1 MPKPTPSSSSF
12 LDFTGGVDGDDDD
25 PSCPFEGLCC
35 PDDPLDQVLN
45 FDSSDFGHVFFES
58 LDVELFLPRGGP
70 SRGAGEEDSK
80 GAVERVAFGSSAAVE
95 SELGGVGG
103 GGAGSEVSVPGGAG
117 GGRGEDMET
126 KALDVKPVVGVGAGG
141 AMGAHVAGGVGAP
154 GAFPESKQL
163 VPWPCAVGAG
173 ASAPGAAPDNR
184 LLALPDVRFDALTG
198 GERGKTIP
206 DSVSKN
212 GLPTL
217 PGVRSATPTAPPA
230 TPFRLEWDHAA
241 APSSSATTTPS
252 DSSLSSPPS
261 LTSAFPRIARVF
273 PSRTKP
279 RRRHTLR
286 RQHWSLICPLHLVP
300 VAAAA
305 AADDDD
311 AAARGKSISE
321 LNASASASASAAADA
336 PSTNDGGGGSYHRRV
351 VGRQRNRQV
360 RKDRRC
366 SHCGTSE
373 TPQWRMG
380 PDGPGTLCNACG
392 IRSKMDR
399 LLPEYRPS
407 TSPSFNGDEHSN
419 RHRKVL
425 KLREKKVR
433 D

>member
-58 LDVELFLPRGGP
+58 LDVELFLPRAP
-70 SRGAGEEDSK
+70 RWRA
-80 GAVERVAFGSSAAVE
+80 SSAAF
-95 SELGGVGG
+95 GG
-103 GGAGSEVSVPGGAG
+103 GGACSEVSVPGGAG

-126 KALDVKPVVGVGAGG
+126 EALDVKPVVGVGAGG
-141 AMGAHVAGGVGAP
+141 RHGRRKSPAALARPALSP
-154 GAFPESKQL
+154 KASSW

-184 LLALPDVRFDALTG
+184 LLALPDVRFDALTAEGAAPG

-261 LTSAFPRIARVF
+261 LSSVFPRIARVF

-279 RRRHTLR
+279 RRRRTLR

-300 VAAAA
+300 IAA
-305 AADDDD
+305 AAD
-311 AAARGKSISE
+311 AARGKSISE
-321 LNASASASASAAADA
+321 LNASASAATDA
-336 PSTNDGGGGSYHRRV
+336 GTPSINDGGGGSYHRRV

-425 KLREKKVR
+425 KLREKKGR